1 MSGAQSARRLVVIYG
16 PTAVGKTAASYAV
29 AQCIPVEIINMDVGQ
44 LYTPFSIGTAKP
56 DWQNELVPH
65 HLFDVIDEAR
75 DFTVV
80 EYRNAVLKLIDE
92 IWQRGRTPL
101 LVGGS
106 GFYLKSLLFPPQVEQ
121 SSSGIQKFHT
131 GTWQELHEIDPDRA
145 QQIKK
150 SDQYRI
156 DRALTIWHETGK
168 KPSEY
173 EPVYDPPASMTI
185 IHLTRDREELYNRIN
200 SRVDGMIE
208 DGWLEE
214 VRALMNTEMA
224 TEWASFIKRKK
235 LIGYNELIDYI
246 SQDGLSLP
254 MILEKIKKRTRN
266 YAKRQETFWRMLVQ
280 KISVAQREYAGS
292 CHIQTVNVDLT
303 LQDVSLNIEQLLSE
317 CGHL

>member
-1 MSGAQSARRLVVIYG
+1 MSGAQSARRAIVLFG

-29 AQCIPVEIINMDVGQ
+29 AQLMPVEIINMDVGQ
-44 LYTPFSIGTAKP
+44 LYTSFSVGTAKP
-56 DWQNELVPH
+56 DWKQEPVPH
-65 HLFDVIDEAR
+65 HLFDIINEPR

-80 EYRNAVLKLIDE
+80 EYRTKVLSLMDE
-92 IWQRGRTPL
+92 IWKRGHTPL
-101 LVGGS
+101 FVGGS
-106 GFYLKSLLFPPQVEQ
+106 GFYLKSLLFPPQVAQ
-121 SSSGIQKFHT
+121 STENFSPHT
-131 GTWQELHEIDPDRA
+131 GTWQELHDIDPARA
-145 QQIKK
+145 QHIKK

-173 EPVYDPPASMTI
+173 EPVYDPPASMTV
-185 IHLTRDREELYNRIN
+185 IHLERNREELYNRIN

-208 DGWLEE
+208 EGWLDE
-214 VRALMNTEMA
+214 VRDLVS

-246 SQDGLSLP
+246 SQDGHSLP
-254 MILEKIKKRTRN
+254 AIIEKIKKRTRN
-266 YAKRQETFWRMLVQ
+266 YAKRQETFWRMLVR
-280 KISVAQREYAGS
+280 KLSVAQREYAGS
-292 CHIQTVNVDLT
+292 YHIHAVNVDLT